1 MHALSIIYH
10 PLYIGHLSIITRDSR
25 YCCSAS

>member
-1 MHALSIIYH
+1 VINVDN
-10 PLYIGHLSIITRDSR
+10 IITRDSR

>member
-1 MHALSIIYH
+1 VSCCIF
-10 PLYIGHLSIITRDSR
+10 TRKSR